1 MIIHKALKE
10 ISKRILKHE
19 RILDL
24 VDLVK
29 EKQTRVMNIT
39 LANLIT
45 LDVHNEN
52 AMKNLLVKGVKIN
65 EFDWIM
71 NMPYYWGQS
80 LKPDEYN
87 CIVKSVQT
95 DFPYSYEYVDNDEIC
110 SGGGGHGYPKYLRHM
125 SKSKYI
131 MKKEK
136 IILCYAFLVQLLSI
150 CQIEDKCQKKEL
162 IE

>member
-1 MIIHKALKE
+1 M
-10 ISKRILKHE
+10 
-19 RILDL
+19 
-24 VDLVK
+24 VDLIR
-29 EKQTRVMNIT
+29 EKQTRVISIT

-87 CIVKSVQT
+87 
-95 DFPYSYEYVDNDEIC
+95 
-110 SGGGGHGYPKYLRHM
+110 
-125 SKSKYI
+125 
-131 MKKEK
+131 
-136 IILCYAFLVQLLSI
+136 
-150 CQIEDKCQKKEL
+150 
-162 IE
+162 

>member
-24 VDLVK
+24 VDLYK

-65 EFDWIM
+65 EFDRIM

-87 CIVKSVQT
+87 
-95 DFPYSYEYVDNDEIC
+95 
-110 SGGGGHGYPKYLRHM
+110 
-125 SKSKYI
+125 
-131 MKKEK
+131 
-136 IILCYAFLVQLLSI
+136 
-150 CQIEDKCQKKEL
+150 
-162 IE
+162 